1 MVRCGVTLE
10 ASVSTRVG
18 DLNIDTSL
26 TIPAGQTV
34 ALLGPNG
41 AGKTSLLRAIAG
53 LIPIAEGRIVVE
65 GEVLYDSRA
74 GVTVPPNRRPIGF
87 VFQDYLLFPHLN
99 VVENVAFGLRARCEP
114 RAQARAVARAWIERV
129 GLESH
134 AGARPREL
142 SGGQAQRVALARALA
157 IGPKLLLLDEP
168 LAALD
173 ARARVQVRHELKH
186 YLSSFDGI
194 RLLVTHDPLDAVVL
208 AERLFIMEEGRIAQ
222 VGTMDELRAHP
233 RSFYVADLV
242 GINLYQGTARG
253 DHVDLDVSGTLEV
266 PSAGRGRVFAVIHPR
281 AVALHRARPEGSPRN
296 VWNGRVASLDSEG
309 ERVRARIE
317 GAIPVVAEVTPRAVE
332 ALELRRGDEV
342 WVSVKAS
349 EVTVYPD

>member
-1 MVRCGVTLE
+1 MVRSVVTLE
-10 ASVSTRVG
+10 ASVRTRVG
-18 DLNIDTSL
+18 GLAIDSSL
-26 TIPAGQTV
+26 TVEGGQMV

-53 LIPIAEGRIVVE
+53 LIPTEGRVVVDSD
-65 GEVLYDSRA
+65 VLHDSKT
-74 GVTVPPNRRPIGF
+74 GVSVPTDRRPIGF

-99 VVENVAFGLRARCEP
+99 VLENIAFGLRAR
-114 RAQARAVARAWIERV
+114 RATRASARSIARSWIEHV
-129 GLESH
+129 GLGSH
-134 AGARPREL
+134 AEARPREL

-173 ARARVQVRHELKH
+173 ARARAEVRHDLKH
-186 YLSSFDGI
+186 HLSSFDGT

-208 AERLFIMEEGRIAQ
+208 AERLLIMEGGRIVQA
-222 VGTMDELRAHP
+222 GTMDELRAHP

-253 DHVDLDVSGTLEV
+253 DQVDLDSSGTLVV
-266 PSAGRGRVFAVIHPR
+266 PNAGRGRVFVVIHPR
-281 AVALHRARPEGSPRN
+281 AVALHKERPEGSPRN
-296 VWNGRVASLDSEG
+296 VWTGRIAALDAEG
-309 ERVRARIE
+309 GRVRARMA
-317 GAIPVVAEVTPRAVE
+317 GLIPVVAEVTPGAVD

-342 WVSVKAS
+342 WVSVKAT

>member
-1 MVRCGVTLE
+1 VTLE
-10 ASVSTRVG
+10 ASVRTRVG
-18 DLNIDTSL
+18 DLSIDASL
-26 TIPAGQTV
+26 LVDAGQMV

-41 AGKTSLLRAIAG
+41 AGKTTLLRAIAG
-53 LIPIAEGRIVVE
+53 LIPIAEGRVVVD
-65 GEVLYDSRA
+65 GEVLHDSGA
-74 GVTVPPNRRPIGF
+74 GVSVPTDRRPIGF

-99 VVENVAFGLRARCEP
+99 VLENVAFGLRARRRP
-114 RAQARAVARAWIERV
+114 KAHARAVALSWIQRV

-134 AGARPREL
+134 SKARPREL

-173 ARARVQVRHELKH
+173 ARARVQVRHDLKH

-208 AERLFIMEEGRIAQ
+208 AERLLIMENGRIVQA
-222 VGTMDELRAHP
+222 GTMDELRARP

-242 GINLYQGTARG
+242 GINLYQGMARG
-253 DHVDLDVSGTLEV
+253 DHVDLDSGDELVV
-266 PSAGRGRVFAVIHPR
+266 PNAGGGRVFAVIHPR
-281 AVALHRARPEGSPRN
+281 AVALHRAKPEGSPRN
-296 VWNGRVASLDSEG
+296 VWNGRVTSLEGEG

-332 ALELRRGDEV
+332 ALELRRGLEV
-342 WVSVKAS
+342 WVSVKAT